1 MVGKRTRVDSV
12 LGNRM
17 DEHIGYKRMKTTNDK
32 WNKIRTI
39 IDKDTTK
46 LCIFEVP
53 KGVSPKILVSYP
65 SCLVRPLR

>member
-1 MVGKRTRVDSV
+1 MAGDKQVIGKRGRADSV

-17 DEHIGYKRMKTTNDK
+17 DEHIGYKRMKVKSDK
-32 WNKIRTI
+32 WKKIRGI

-53 KGVSPKILVSYP
+53 KGVSIL
-65 SCLVRPLR
+65 RK